1 MRNDP
6 GIALPNAARPGQ
18 EAAKARII
26 WGAQSLGEGS
36 SMLMK
41 KPVGRN
47 GPVQKYDLLSV
58 LGAHGLAA
66 GKTGQ
71 RLTLRLICLIT
82 ARYNWQSNEL
92 SVGQGEIAKLWSVD
106 LRTVK
111 REMAVLRG
119 REWLVEKR
127 GAARGRVTLYGLGIA
142 KIFADTRPDWGRIGP
157 DLVARLDGP
166 MVPET
171 LAPSNVVPF
180 APIPASHPDGSIW
193 QQALALLYAKEPTV
207 FAAWIA
213 GLTLLSNEGGHIVLK
228 APSVFHANYV
238 SIHQMAD
245 ILSALRRFEPAIL
258 SLRIC

>member
-1 MRNDP
+1 MQNEP
-6 GIALPNAARPGQ
+6 GIALSNASKPGQ
-18 EAAKARII
+18 EAAKARMI

-47 GPVQKYDLLSV
+47 GPAHKYDLLSV
-58 LGAHGLAA
+58 LGAHGLAS

-166 MVPET
+166 LLPET
-171 LAPSNVVPF
+171 QTPSNVVPF
-180 APIPASHPDGSIW
+180 VPASQTDGSIW
-193 QQALALLYAKEPTV
+193 ARAQALLYAKEPTV

-213 GLTLLSNEGGHIVLK
+213 GLTLMSDEGGRIVLK
-228 APSVFHANYV
+228 APSAFHANYV
-238 SIHQMAD
+238 SIHQTAD
-245 ILSALRRFEPAIL
+245 ILAALRRFEPEIL

>member
-1 MRNDP
+1 
-6 GIALPNAARPGQ
+6 
-18 EAAKARII
+18 
-26 WGAQSLGEGS
+26 
-36 SMLMK
+36 MLMK
-41 KPVGRN
+41 KAVGRN
-47 GPVQKYDLLSV
+47 GPAHKYDLLSV

-111 REMAVLRG
+111 REMAVLRS

-157 DLVARLDGP
+157 DLVARLDAP
-166 MVPET
+166 MPAEMQV
-171 LAPSNVVPF
+171 PSNVVPF
-180 APIPASHPDGSIW
+180 VPMPATQTDGSIW
-193 QQALALLYAKEPTV
+193 AQAQALLYAKEPTV

-213 GLTLLSNEGGHIVLK
+213 ALTLLSNESGRIVLK

-238 SIHQMAD
+238 SIHQTAD
-245 ILSALRRFEPAIL
+245 ILAALRRFEPEIL